1 VPEFLRFVLFLE
13 PRKSI
18 GVADRVDVAWPAPGG
33 ATLLTFKPE
42 FPFRCEPEGRS
53 RMNSRIRT
61 KLLPF
66 AIASLLAASVPAM
79 AQDTSSSL
87 TGRVLDAPR
96 QPVAGAT
103 VQIVHE
109 PSGTT

>member
-1 VPEFLRFVLFLE
+1 
-13 PRKSI
+13 
-18 GVADRVDVAWPAPGG
+18 
-33 ATLLTFKPE
+33 
-42 FPFRCEPEGRS
+42 
-53 RMNSRIRT
+53 MNSRIRT

-79 AQDTSSSL
+79 AQDTSSSIS
-87 TGRVLDAPR
+87 GRVLDASG

-109 PSGTT
+109 PSGTIKIATTDADDRMSEVTRRIYNPLEFSGLRRSCAKILGE